1 LQRENERDI
10 RRSSSRDGYDRH
22 ERRDGP
28 RDRRSRFDDDDDV
41 NDHHHRSDRRSAS
54 RRPLSYDPMER
65 YADFCRG
72 MTVEA
77 RYQGHGAWQDAK
89 VTEVNPD
96 LTLNLVY
103 HDGEVATGVSPKSVR
118 KLREGMAYVCTIFKI

>member
-1 LQRENERDI
+1 
-10 RRSSSRDGYDRH
+10 
-22 ERRDGP
+22 
-28 RDRRSRFDDDDDV
+28 
-41 NDHHHRSDRRSAS
+41 
-54 RRPLSYDPMER
+54 MER
-65 YADFCRG
+65 YADFCIG

-103 HDGEVATGVSPKSVR
+103 HDGEVATGVSPNSVR
-118 KLREGMAYVCTIFKI
+118 KLREGMSVQYLKFEEFFNRCVSKHLFPSRCAKACVLRR